1 MKSSLSSSD
10 PIHILRQEFR
20 NHLEEFYAFLKLA
33 PPYHSIEKAVQYLSN
48 TLRTKTEEFRHGL
61 LNDPNQKWSLFQEV
75 FSASGLQNKHRGI
88 IQQLS
93 LSSAYSPTSPEALCF
108 LSNFSDTL
116 PQQSL
121 PVQAGNSLH
130 TTGRK
135 PT

>member
-10 PIHILRQEFR
+10 PVHILRQEFR

-48 TLRTKTEEFRHGL
+48 TLRTKTEEFRLEL

-75 FSASGLQNKHRGI
+75 FSAAGLQNKHRGI

-93 LSSAYSPTSPEALCF
+93 LSSTYSATSPEALCF

-116 PQQSL
+116 PLHSL

-130 TTGRK
+130 TTGLK